1 MTRRRELYIRV
12 RRWAYLHWYRHFG
25 YRRMVRLYNK
35 ALAAEPSLWNT
46 GKLVDSLYG
55 GHIPTMTELH
65 HEQMAQCRR
74 GKPMPKREQ

>member
-1 MTRRRELYIRV
+1 
-12 RRWAYLHWYRHFG
+12 
-25 YRRMVRLYNK
+25 MVRLYNK

>member
-1 MTRRRELYIRV
+1 
-12 RRWAYLHWYRHFG
+12 
-25 YRRMVRLYNK
+25 MVRLYNK

-65 HEQMAQCRR
+65 HEGHIPGAWKVPQIELEALGKRAVREGMAEW
-74 GKPMPKREQ
+74 PTPHTVPYEWLP